1 MIGVVLG
8 ADMCSYIG
16 CLGGA
21 GVGRQM
27 SARGKGWHGS
37 GGARELANAKKS
49 DHAIAFLAARPVGW
63 GFRLGIGGDRA
74 WIVAYVC
81 VWCREGARETNG
93 WETNDPAHKVRWGG
107 DVVGGTGE

>member
-1 MIGVVLG
+1 MVLG
-8 ADMCSYIG
+8 ADMCRYIG
-16 CLGGA
+16 CLRGA
-21 GVGRQM
+21 GVKRQT

-63 GFRLGIGGDRA
+63 GLRLGPNKECVL
-74 WIVAYVC
+74 IVMYVC
-81 VWCREGARETNG
+81 VWCREGARETNE

>member
-1 MIGVVLG
+1 MIGMVLG

-63 GFRLGIGGDRA
+63 GLRLGAKEERVG
-74 WIVAYVC
+74 IVVYVC
-81 VWCREGARETNG
+81 VWCREGACETNG
-93 WETNDPAHKVRWGG
+93 WETNDPAHKVRLGG
-107 DVVGGTGE
+107 NVVGWTGE